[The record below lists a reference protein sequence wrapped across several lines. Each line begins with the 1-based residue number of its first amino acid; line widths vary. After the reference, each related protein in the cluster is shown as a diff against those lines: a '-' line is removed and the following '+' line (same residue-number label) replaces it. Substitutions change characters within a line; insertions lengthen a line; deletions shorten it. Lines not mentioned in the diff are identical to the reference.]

1 MTDRLL
7 RKKEIAA
14 ILGTSPGVA
23 ASILS
28 NMGVHPIDF
37 GYGRS
42 RGPRWLE
49 SAVTATLQAMHKE
62 AQPVQ
67 KQAKKRQV
75 NTRVPEINLA
85 TASVADVF
93 ALTSRQGVQ

>member
-7 RKKEIAA
+7 RKKEIAD

-28 NMGVHPIDF
+28 NMGVQPIDF
-37 GYGRS
+37 GFGRG

-49 SAVTATLQAMHKE
+49 SAVTAAIQSLHKA
-62 AQPVQ
+62 AQPHQ
-67 KQAKKRQV
+67 KAAKKQRFAQPKV
-75 NTRVPEINLA
+75 CLA
-85 TASVADVF
+85 NASVDQIHQ
-93 ALTSRQGVQ
+93 LTSCHCVQ